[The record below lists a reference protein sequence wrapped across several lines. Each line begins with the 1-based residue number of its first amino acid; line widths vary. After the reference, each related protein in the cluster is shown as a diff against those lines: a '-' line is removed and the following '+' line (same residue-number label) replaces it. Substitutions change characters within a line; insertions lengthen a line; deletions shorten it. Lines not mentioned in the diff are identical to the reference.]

1 MRSYSPF
8 QRAHCIIFLTK
19 EAKLYEYFQV
29 TQRRNSDLK
38 FVMEKTFHL
47 TSSKSVP
54 RNVCFKTSSSHHHM
68 AMLKC
73 LDKFETWSK
82 QQQKWNE
89 LVSCFYFFQ
98 LVGKISLRRNTDDW
112 LIVKIFGWNFTGRV
126 LPSKS
131 KEGKIKMV
139 YQLCSFPFRH
149 QLKVSIMFMSLKTE
163 SRRVF
168 CCRIVFQ
175 PENMFKGINFS
186 WQIFRKTKVNRIS
199 FPSTLNIDIP
209 IIGVVLKWYINQC
222 VPKHY

>member
-1 MRSYSPF
+1 MRSYLPF
-8 QRAHCIIFLTK
+8 QRARCIIFLTK

-112 LIVKIFGWNFTGRV
+112 LIVKTFWVEFHRSRSPFKV
-126 LPSKS
+126 KR
-131 KEGKIKMV
+131 GKDKNG
-139 YQLCSFPFRH
+139 L
-149 QLKVSIMFMSLKTE
+149 SIMFVSLQASVESFHHVYVTQDWVKT
-163 SRRVF
+163 SFLLQNRF
-168 CCRIVFQ
+168 
-175 PENMFKGINFS
+175 PT
-186 WQIFRKTKVNRIS
+186 RKYVQG
-199 FPSTLNIDIP
+199 D
-209 IIGVVLKWYINQC
+209 
-222 VPKHY
+222 

>member
-1 MRSYSPF
+1 MRSYLPF
-8 QRAHCIIFLTK
+8 QRARCIIFLTK

-112 LIVKIFGWNFTGRV
+112 LIVKTFWVEFHRSRSPFKV
-126 LPSKS
+126 KR
-131 KEGKIKMV
+131 GKDKNG
-139 YQLCSFPFRH
+139 L
-149 QLKVSIMFMSLKTE
+149 SIMFVSLQASVESFHHVYVTQDWVKT
-163 SRRVF
+163 SFLLQNRF
-168 CCRIVFQ
+168 
-175 PENMFKGINFS
+175 PT
-186 WQIFRKTKVNRIS
+186 RKYV
-199 FPSTLNIDIP
+199 
-209 IIGVVLKWYINQC
+209 
-222 VPKHY
+222 